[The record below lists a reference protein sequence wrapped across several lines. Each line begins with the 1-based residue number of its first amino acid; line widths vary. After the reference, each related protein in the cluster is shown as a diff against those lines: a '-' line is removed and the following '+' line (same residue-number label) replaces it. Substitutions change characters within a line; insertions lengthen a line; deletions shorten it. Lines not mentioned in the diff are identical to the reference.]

1 MLRDGAY
8 HVGGG
13 GVMPARRPPEDRA
26 ASPASPRPARVLL
39 VASESDRLWASG
51 EARRF
56 AAELGFRAVDQ
67 ARIAV
72 CVAELAS
79 NAAKHAGG
87 GRVEIAELIVP
98 LPGCRVR
105 VEDHGPG
112 IAAVDD
118 ALRDGFSEGRWLT
131 PDDPPC
137 SRRGLGVGLGAVRRL
152 MSEVRVL
159 SSSNEGLIIEA
170 VLWRKPSEPRA
181 KRR

>member
-1 MLRDGAY
+1 MFA
-8 HVGGG
+8 V
-13 GVMPARRPPEDRA
+13 
-26 ASPASPRPARVLL
+26 SPRPALVLSI
-39 VASESDRLWASG
+39 ASESDRLWASG

-56 AAELGFRAVDQ
+56 AAELGFHAEDQ
-67 ARIAV
+67 ARIAL

-87 GRVEIAELIVP
+87 GRVEIAEVIAP
-98 LPGCRVR
+98 ARGCRVR

-112 IAAVDD
+112 LGAVDE

-131 PDDPPC
+131 PDVPLQ

-152 MSEVRVL
+152 MSDVRVL

-170 VLWRKPSEPRA
+170 VLWREPSTPPA
-181 KRR
+181 TRR